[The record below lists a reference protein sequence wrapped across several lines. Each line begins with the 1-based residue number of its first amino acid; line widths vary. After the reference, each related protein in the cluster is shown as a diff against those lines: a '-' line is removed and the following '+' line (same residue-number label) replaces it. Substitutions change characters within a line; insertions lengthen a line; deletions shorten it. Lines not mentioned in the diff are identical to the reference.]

1 MRTVRVCVEIPEERY
16 RAYESEAERRGT
28 TVECLVEQVVHGL
41 LDELDRDERE
51 GTDHLII
58 PS

>member
-16 RAYESEAERRGT
+16 RAYQGEAERRGT
-28 TVECLVEQVVHGL
+28 TVEHLVEQVVHGL
-41 LDELDRDERE
+41 LQELDREERE
-51 GTDHLII
+51 GTDHPII